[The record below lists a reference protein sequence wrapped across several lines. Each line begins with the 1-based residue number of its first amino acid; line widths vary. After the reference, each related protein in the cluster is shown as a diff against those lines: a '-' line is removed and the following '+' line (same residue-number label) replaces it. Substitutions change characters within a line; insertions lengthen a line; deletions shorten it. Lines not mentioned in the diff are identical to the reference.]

1 VRLHI
6 REAKEEA
13 MQQNVPQ
20 TQTAAW
26 LLCTVLATAGALGTH
41 RCYSATHLDA
51 LGGTISEARAN
62 LMSSPTIDTNRV
74 ARVVPRTGLAPAASG
89 RRSERGHEARVREDA
104 LILLAALLQ
113 GARPTLSR

>member
-1 VRLHI
+1 M
-6 REAKEEA
+6 E
-13 MQQNVPQ
+13 QNVPQ

-26 LLCTVLATAGALGTH
+26 LLCTVLATAGALEAH

-62 LMSSPTIDTNRV
+62 LMGSPTLDTSRV
-74 ARVVPRTGLAPAASG
+74 ARVVPRTGLAAAPSG
-89 RRSERGHEARVREDA
+89 RRSERGHEVRVREDA

-113 GARPTLSR
+113 GRGTLSR

>member
-13 MQQNVPQ
+13 MEQNVPQ

-26 LLCTVLATAGALGTH
+26 LLCTVLATAGALATH
-41 RCYSATHLDA
+41 RCYAVGA
-51 LGGTISEARAN
+51 LGGTSSAVRAN
-62 LMSSPTIDTNRV
+62 LVSSPTVDTNRM
-74 ARVVPRTGLAPAASG
+74 ARVVPRTGLAPAPSG
-89 RRSERGHEARVREDA
+89 RRSERGHEVRVREDA

-113 GARPTLSR
+113 GAHPTLSR

>member
-41 RCYSATHLDA
+41 RCYSAT
-51 LGGTISEARAN
+51 GGTISEARAN

>member
-1 VRLHI
+1 MKPHI

-13 MQQNVPQ
+13 MQQTVPQ

-26 LLCTVLATAGALGTH
+26 LLCTVLATAGALATH
-41 RCYSATHLDA
+41 RCYAVGG